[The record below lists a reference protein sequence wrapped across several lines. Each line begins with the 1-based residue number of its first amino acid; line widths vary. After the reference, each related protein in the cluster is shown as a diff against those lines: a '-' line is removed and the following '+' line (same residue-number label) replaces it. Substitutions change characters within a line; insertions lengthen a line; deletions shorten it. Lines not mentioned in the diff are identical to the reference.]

1 MKDEDRM
8 TIDERWK
15 YLRIKQKRYLKAN
28 RTERSRLLDEM
39 EEVTGLHRKSVIRLI
54 NGDLTRKPREKQRGR
69 TYGVAVYCAI
79 GVIAESRDYICAER
93 LQPRLAPMAEQLAS
107 HGELEVTPELLAQLE
122 SISVS
127 TVKRIR
133 RRQQQDEPQLQRGKP
148 ASKEILGQVTVRTI
162 PWDEVEPGHFEVD
175 LVHHCGPNNDGHYI
189 HSLQM
194 IDVATG
200 WSERAATLGRSYRV
214 MRDAFGRIVER
225 CPLPILE
232 IHSDNG
238 SEFLQHHMIRF
249 WQEEVGGVTLS
260 RGRPYRK
267 NDQRFVEQKNS
278 TLVRNYL
285 GYERLDTVVQTNF
298 LNRLYEWMG
307 IYYNLFQPVMRMV
320 EKEIVQEP
328 DGSTRTKRRYD
339 EARTPFERLCETGVL
354 DPTERQRWER
364 LYEQTNPRQLR
375 LQIYRWLDQ
384 LCALPSA
391 KAGKTED
398 IFDTLLPAGR
408 AEPELW
414 ICGQLSPSSDL
425 PTYPQL
431 LRLSEGKNGKSL
443 TPSTE
448 QVAR

>member
-8 TIDERWK
+8 TIDERRK
-15 YLRIKQKRYLKAN
+15 YLRIKQKRYLKAD
-28 RTERSRLLDEM
+28 RTERSQLLDEM
-39 EEVTGLHRKSVIRLI
+39 EEVTGLHRKSLIRLMR
-54 NGDLTRKPREKQRGR
+54 GDLARQPRSRQRGR
-69 TYGVAVYCAI
+69 TYGVAVHWALK
-79 GVIAESRDYICAER
+79 VMAESRDFICAER
-93 LQPRLAPMAEQLAS
+93 LQPRLVKMAEHLAS
-107 HGELEVTPELLAQLE
+107 HGELELTPELLAQLD

-127 TVKRIR
+127 TTKRILR
-133 RRQQQDEPQLQRGKP
+133 RLKQDEPQVQHRKP
-148 ASKEILGQVTVRTI
+148 ASKEILGQVMVRTI
-162 PWDEVEPGHFEVD
+162 PWDEVDPGHFEVD
-175 LVHHCGPNNDGHYI
+175 LVHHCGRSSDGHYI

-214 MRDAFGRIVER
+214 MRDAFRRVVVR

-249 WQEEVGGVTLS
+249 WQEEVGGVALS

-285 GYERLDTVVQTNF
+285 GYGRLDTVVQTNL

-339 EARTPFERLCETGVL
+339 EARTPFERLSETGVL
-354 DPTERQRWER
+354 DPCERQRWEK
-364 LYEQTNPRQLR
+364 LYDQTNPRQLR
-375 LQIYRWLDQ
+375 LQIYQWLDQ
-384 LCALPSA
+384 LHALPGA
-391 KAGKTED
+391 KPGETED
-398 IFDTLLPAGR
+398 IFDTLQPAGW

-425 PTYPQL
+425 STYPQL
-431 LRLSEGKNGKSL
+431 LRLGEGKNGKSP
-443 TPSTE
+443 TESTDK
-448 QVAR
+448 AAW

>member
-8 TIDERWK
+8 TIDERRK

-28 RTERSRLLDEM
+28 RTERSQLLNEM
-39 EEVTGLHRKSVIRLI
+39 EEVTGLHRKSLIRLI
-54 NGDLTRKPREKQRGR
+54 NGDLTRQRRKKNRGR
-69 TYGVAVYCAI
+69 TYGVTVHYALK
-79 GVIAESRDYICAER
+79 VIAESRDYICADR
-93 LQPRLAPMAEQLAS
+93 LQPRLVKMAKHLAS
-107 HGELEVTPELLAQLE
+107 HGELEVTPELLAQLG

-127 TVKRIR
+127 TVKRILR
-133 RRQQQDEPQLQRGKP
+133 RLKQDEPHRHRKKP
-148 ASKEILGQVTVRTI
+148 VSKEILGQVAVRII
-162 PWDEVEPGHFEVD
+162 PWDEAEPGHFEVD
-175 LVHHCGPNNDGHYI
+175 LVHHCGPGSDGHYV

-214 MRDAFGRIVER
+214 VRDAFRRILGRT
-225 CPLPILE
+225 PLPVHE

-249 WQEEVGGVTLS
+249 WQKEVGDVILT

-285 GYERLDTVVQTNF
+285 GNERLDTVLQTNL
-298 LNRLYEWMG
+298 LNQLYEWMG
-307 IYYNLFQPVMRMV
+307 VYYNLFQPVMRMV
-320 EKEIVQEP
+320 EKEIVQQP

-354 DPTERQRWER
+354 DPTERQRLEK
-364 LYEQTNPRQLR
+364 LYDRTNPRQLR
-375 LQIYRWLDQ
+375 LQIYQWLDQ
-384 LCALPSA
+384 LHALPRA
-391 KAGKTED
+391 RPNETED
-398 IFDTLLPAGR
+398 IFDTLLPAGQSK
-408 AEPELW
+408 PELW
-414 ICGQLSPSSDL
+414 ICGQLSASSDL

-431 LRLSEGKNGKSL
+431 LRLDEAKNGKD
-443 TPSTE
+443 STGAKDK
-448 QVAR
+448 VAR